1 MIEWLFTV
9 GIFTYMT
16 ATVLSV
22 LEEWPKQGLTDTSY
36 LALLLWL
43 AASVTLLAA
52 SAFAHYM
59 ALAIVAILSI
69 IVTGYALKLKLHDH
83 RHVLN
88 GLSLHAL
95 LKRQG
100 RL

>member
-9 GIFTYMT
+9 GIFTYIA

-59 ALAIVAILSI
+59 ALVIVAILSI
-69 IVTGYALKLKLHDH
+69 IVTGYALKLKLYDH
-83 RHVLN
+83 RHILK
-88 GLSLHAL
+88 GLSLYAL
-95 LKRQG
+95 RRQN